1 MVNRNDDLGSK
12 VSWYWVGIFSLYL
25 FGCFVFVKG
34 KCGRHIV
41 TISINMATFTKI
53 PDSETP
59 VVSVNHLNKIAKI
72 NDNVYG
78 GFTEYVV
85 TIRISWKAHN

>member
-1 MVNRNDDLGSK
+1 
-12 VSWYWVGIFSLYL
+12 
-25 FGCFVFVKG
+25 
-34 KCGRHIV
+34 
-41 TISINMATFTKI
+41 MATFTKI

-59 VVSVNHLNKIAKI
+59 VVSINPLNKIAKI

-85 TIRISWKAHN
+85 VLIPYHERHVTDISKDTWAAASTAVSTTLAIPYRMTMVSVRT

>member
-1 MVNRNDDLGSK
+1 
-12 VSWYWVGIFSLYL
+12 
-25 FGCFVFVKG
+25 
-34 KCGRHIV
+34 
-41 TISINMATFTKI
+41 MATFTKI

-78 GFTEYVV
+78 GFTEYVLC
-85 TIRISWKAHN
+85 ILNLNHASCN

>member
-1 MVNRNDDLGSK
+1 
-12 VSWYWVGIFSLYL
+12 
-25 FGCFVFVKG
+25 
-34 KCGRHIV
+34 
-41 TISINMATFTKI
+41 MATFTKI

-85 TIRISWKAHN
+85 VSAPWIMNSM

>member
-1 MVNRNDDLGSK
+1 
-12 VSWYWVGIFSLYL
+12 
-25 FGCFVFVKG
+25 
-34 KCGRHIV
+34 
-41 TISINMATFTKI
+41 MATFTKI

-78 GFTEYVV
+78 GFTEYVFCISSLQQYHITNTPKDIWDAAYTAAS
-85 TIRISWKAHN
+85 TILAIPYQMRMASVRM

>member
-1 MVNRNDDLGSK
+1 
-12 VSWYWVGIFSLYL
+12 
-25 FGCFVFVKG
+25 
-34 KCGRHIV
+34 
-41 TISINMATFTKI
+41 MATFTKI

-78 GFTEYVV
+78 GFTEYVNAICFV
-85 TIRISWKAHN
+85 YTSTDILKGTWDAVSTAASTTLATPFQTRMVSAKT

>member
-1 MVNRNDDLGSK
+1 
-12 VSWYWVGIFSLYL
+12 
-25 FGCFVFVKG
+25 
-34 KCGRHIV
+34 
-41 TISINMATFTKI
+41 MATFTKI

>member
-1 MVNRNDDLGSK
+1 
-12 VSWYWVGIFSLYL
+12 
-25 FGCFVFVKG
+25 
-34 KCGRHIV
+34 
-41 TISINMATFTKI
+41 MATFTKI

-78 GFTEYVV
+78 GFTEYVDGLYV
-85 TIRISWKAHN
+85 SQLCHAHI

>member
-1 MVNRNDDLGSK
+1 
-12 VSWYWVGIFSLYL
+12 
-25 FGCFVFVKG
+25 
-34 KCGRHIV
+34 
-41 TISINMATFTKI
+41 MATFTKI

-78 GFTEYVV
+78 GFTEYVIV
-85 TIRISWKAHN
+85 SIARNVRLTY